1 MIKRELGIFL
11 IVGVLTVVLDFVCYR
26 GLIYLGSTGVAT
38 AKAIGFLAGTLFS
51 YFANRFCTFGHQS
64 HPSGTALRF
73 GLLYAST
80 LGTNVLINSL
90 ILKLFTGIPAALPLA
105 FLIATAVS
113 ASLNFLGL
121 KFFVFKA
128 NPISEIQ

>member
-11 IVGVLTVVLDFVCYR
+11 IVGTLTVVLDFVLYR
-26 GLIYLGSTGVAT
+26 GLIHLGGIGVAT
-38 AKAIGFLAGTLFS
+38 AKTISFLAGTSFS
-51 YFANRFCTFGHQS
+51 YFANRFCTFGHRS

-73 GLLYAST
+73 GLLYATT

-90 ILKLFTGIPAALPLA
+90 MLKLFTGIPAVFPLA

-113 ASLNFLGL
+113 AILNFLGL
-121 KFFVFKA
+121 KFFVFKE
-128 NPISEIQ
+128 NPVSEIQ